1 MYYYRYNIEKKEL
14 SYDRGVTWVDAV
26 GDDSRRVGALVGV
39 YDTFEECNSECELEK
54 YDILL
59 VDEQKNNNI
68 CSTSD
73 ISYNKTLP
81 SGIASVV
88 RFTSGMYCCVDTW
101 GSSDNKVIDKYHN
114 AQWITPTATITDGW
128 NGVREYNTFNLAGR
142 EMQSC
147 GFCGQQTCYTITEW
161 MPWVENLSTLK
172 VLYLVKY
179 VRQECSGEWQIDETV
194 EPVRVCF
201 GERWVKIYE
210 DFYKATWQH
219 QIATG
224 VTTSSPYVVSWEND
238 GQPFDQTFNVTLPEG
253 LELIPEIR
261 NDGVASNVANLM
273 LNKVQIKIALNGNGS
288 GDVTS
293 RKYAYSSTV
302 EGCDWYISSYQGGAA
317 LDSSC
322 NYDYY
327 TLSNSFKAYN
337 LTPYQRA
344 NYASLFAGM
353 NIYME
358 SVWQARITL
367 VDKLNNTRSGE
378 IILFD
383 EYPLGIGFP
392 YKIPAD
398 YGYQDSYD
406 NASEYGYIFRDG
418 RRIIL
423 EYKNSS
429 GTKRSGDNPF

>member
-1 MYYYRYNIEKKEL
+1 MYFKYNIERKEISL
-14 SYDRGVTWVDAV
+14 DRGVTWQETTETRYKVV
-26 GDDSRRVGALVGV
+26 GTYKTLRQCENTD
-39 YDTFEECNSECELEK
+39 CELEK

-59 VDEQKNNNI
+59 VDEQKNGSI
-68 CSTSD
+68 CSKANS
-73 ISYNKTLP
+73 SYNKVLP

-101 GSSDNKVIDKYHN
+101 GSSDNKIIDEYHN
-114 AQWITPTATITDGW
+114 AEWITQTATVTSGW
-128 NGVREYNTFNLAGR
+128 NAVRQYNTFKLAGR
-142 EMQSC
+142 EMQTR
-147 GFCGQQTCYTITEW
+147 GFCGQQTCYNITKW
-161 MPWVENLSTLK
+161 MPWVENLDTLK
-172 VLYLVKY
+172 TLYLVKY
-179 VRQECSGEWQIDETV
+179 IRQHCSDEWQIDETV
-194 EPVRVCF
+194 EPERIGF
-201 GERWVKIYE
+201 GERWVKTYE

-224 VTTSSPYVVSWEND
+224 ITTTSVPYVVSWEDD
-238 GQPFDQTFNVTLPEG
+238 GEPFDQTFDVSLPEG

-261 NDGVASNVANLM
+261 NDGIASNRANSM
-273 LNKVQIKIALNGNGS
+273 LNKAQIKIALNGNAS

-293 RKYAYSSTV
+293 RKYAYSSDV
-302 EGCDWYISSYQGGAA
+302 EGCDWYVSTYQGGGG
-317 LDSSC
+317 LDSTC
-322 NYDYY
+322 NYDYHSLANDY
-327 TLSNSFKAYN
+327 TTCN
-337 LTPYQRA
+337 LTPYPRA
-344 NYASLFAGM
+344 NYASLFAGL
-353 NIYME
+353 NITRQSGQYY
-358 SVWQARITL
+358 ITL

-383 EYPLGIGFP
+383 EYPMGMAFP

-429 GTKRSGDNPF
+429 GTKRSGDNPFNN